1 MVKAPLILLLV
12 AAGAVAAA
20 AANKQAKPSF
30 ADALAVA
37 DPKKAGAASV
47 PSSQYDEVETVET
60 CLKAVSTR
68 NCRLAFPTF
77 HWE

>member
-1 MVKAPLILLLV
+1 MARAPLILLLV

-30 ADALAVA
+30 SDWLAVA
-37 DPKKAGAASV
+37 DPKKAGAAAV

-68 NCRLAFPTF
+68 NCQLSFAY